1 MDSFP
6 YEQQEMTN
14 LPTLVNGYILASA
27 DRPAV
32 LSEKREPGCVKGWLT
47 SQNFSPASTHQHY
60 ASVQ

>member
-1 MDSFP
+1 MDIFQ

-32 LSEKREPGCVKGWLT
+32 LSEKRE
-47 SQNFSPASTHQHY
+47 SQ
-60 ASVQ
+60 VV